1 MEELSYSA
9 RGNVEKIIFRA
20 FSIAVAITSIEVIGN
35 AFFQSSFLLPA
46 HWLLVALIIFT
57 QLGLLYGAWLSSKT
71 RPWMILHGIGPVIV
85 ILAWPFL
92 ATQGVTLPED
102 FRPWVW
108 WAMGMSAI
116 SLSVAFR
123 PPLSLIGG
131 SLIALLWFLFS
142 AEVYGGQIAF
152 DRRVQDSVLV
162 LMLGGVFGSLAG
174 LIIEQ
179 FGKVDQANTNSLRES
194 VARAQRDAIERERG
208 LVDALV
214 HDRVLNTLLLASK
227 AKQTGDYQSAA
238 QSAEQALQELSRVT
252 EDKQVKSAFSSLA
265 LFRALKAA
273 AGELE
278 GVVVSSAGNGSV
290 VVPAEVAEALT
301 QAALQ
306 ALENS
311 RKHSGSPRT
320 YLHTEVSGRQIK
332 ITIKDY
338 GRGFRLSRISRNR
351 LGLRLSIIG
360 RVEAVG
366 GVAKIASSPG
376 IGTEV
381 SLSWTRY

>member
-1 MEELSYSA
+1 MDTLSYSA

-20 FSIAVAITSIEVIGN
+20 FSVAVLLTGIEVIGN
-35 AFFQSSFLLPA
+35 AFFQSEFLRPT
-46 HWLLVALIIFT
+46 HWLLA
-57 QLGLLYGAWLSSKT
+57 GLVFISQIGLVYGTWFGSKP
-71 RPWMILHGIGPVIV
+71 RNWMIFHGLAPVFV
-85 ILAWPFL
+85 IALWPML
-92 ATQGVTLPED
+92 ATDGSGVPDD

-123 PPLSLIGG
+123 PPLSLVGAVGIT
-131 SLIALLWFLFS
+131 AVWFLFS
-142 AEVYGGQIAF
+142 AEPYGGAINF

-174 LIIEQ
+174 LIIAQ
-179 FGKVDQANTNSLRES
+179 FGKVDLANTNSLRDS
-194 VARAQRDAIERERG
+194 VARAQRDADERERG

-214 HDRVLNTLLLASK
+214 HDRVLNTLLLATK
-227 AKQTGDYQSAA
+227 AKQETEFQSATE
-238 QSAEQALQELSRVT
+238 SASQALTELAKMGSLGQT
-252 EDKQVKSAFSSLA
+252 QNSLSSLA
-265 LFRALKAA
+265 VFRAITTAA
-273 AGELE
+273 SELD
-278 GVVVSSAGNGSV
+278 GVVVSSSGHGSV

-301 QAALQ
+301 QASLQ
-306 ALENS
+306 AVENS
-311 RKHSGSPRT
+311 RKHSNSPRT
-320 YLHTEVSGRQIK
+320 YLHTETNGGQIT

-338 GRGFRLSRISRNR
+338 GKGFRFSRVSRNR

-366 GVAKIASSPG
+366 GLAKIYSTPG

-381 SLSWTRY
+381 VLSWTR